1 MNRASNLLRKCRDDL
16 LRRGAC
22 SVEDVIRQA
31 FERHGAE
38 LMEERERLFQL
49 ALRREVKEL
58 MREATADGEAGAGG
72 TVALLP
78 GLEAPRALAVPT
90 DLGGYRYVP
99 FELATWDDLLKA
111 RAERVANLG
120 RAAERL
126 KDFDRKLDMLRPFMQ
141 VSNNVTV
148 ADACR
153 MMLEEMRQA
162 TAV

>member
-1 MNRASNLLRKCRDDL
+1 MSRASNLLRKCRDDL

-22 SVEDVIRQA
+22 SVDDVMRCA
-31 FERHGAE
+31 LERYGGE
-38 LMEERERLFQL
+38 LAEERERLFQT

-58 MREATADGEAGAGG
+58 MREATAESEEGPGEM
-72 TVALLP
+72 VALLP